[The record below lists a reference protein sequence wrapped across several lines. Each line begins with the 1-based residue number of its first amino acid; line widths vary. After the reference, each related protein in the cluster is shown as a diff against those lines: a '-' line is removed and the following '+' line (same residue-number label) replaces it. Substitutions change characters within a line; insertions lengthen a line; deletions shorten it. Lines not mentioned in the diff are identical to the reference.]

1 MCSPLAAQAGKDG
14 GVSYSVVRPTAFFK
28 SVSGQLEVVAGGAPF
43 VYFDLGADRAK
54 YGNAASSAT
63 CNPISEPDLAMAIVD
78 CVADRAK
85 SSAGGD
91 PIWNVGGP
99 DAGLSMRDQGE
110 LLAKIV
116 EKEPKLLAVPTA
128 RARRG
133 RGVKAQALALPL
145 LQVPIGLFDVII
157 NGIQWLADLRARE
170 GFGFIPEGVAQQLDD
185 AAELG
190 RIGKYYAVE
199 DMLTTDDAEKYGA
212 TTLEE
217 HYRKIAVEGQE
228 YDPYTTLFA
237 SKKQREDYSA
247 DAASS

>member
-1 MCSPLAAQAGKDG
+1 MRRRTALPFLSPPDSRRLRIAL
-14 GVSYSVVRPTAFFK
+14 R
-28 SVSGQLEVVAGGAPF
+28 
-43 VYFDLGADRAK
+43 YFDLGGDKAKRA
-54 YGNAASSAT
+54 GANVASSAT
-63 CNPISEPDLAMAIVD
+63 CNPISEPDLAMEIVD

-170 GFGFIPEGVAQQLDD
+170 GFGFIPEGVAQQLED

-190 RIGKYYAVE
+190 RIGEAPRSSPRASPSSPSLSKRRRELSAPSPPCPSLCARSYSYGVRQVLRGRGHAHDRPRREVRQH
-199 DMLTTDDAEKYGA
+199 DARGA
-212 TTLEE
+212 
-217 HYRKIAVEGQE
+217 RRG
-228 YDPYTTLFA
+228 
-237 SKKQREDYSA
+237 
-247 DAASS
+247 